1 MNETLDLGVLEQP
14 VLICGGAYGNL
25 EALQALER
33 WAQLHG
39 FAAENI
45 IHTGDAAAY
54 CADPHQATSFIRER
68 SWPSIKGNVEEQ
80 LAVGADDCACGF
92 EEGSVCNAMSAR
104 WFAYADRCIS
114 AEDRAWMAALPSL
127 LRFRLN
133 GRRFLAVHGSVEQTN
148 SFMFESLDEAV
159 FAEQIDLADA
169 DAVIAGHTGIAFT
182 RMIGDRAWHNSG
194 ALGMPAND
202 GTPRVWFSTLTPEG
216 DAIRFAHH
224 ALVYDHSSAA
234 DKLRRADLRPGY
246 ADGLETGLW
255 PSLDILP
262 PAEKAATGQP
272 ISLVDTVWQ
281 SALAQAI

>member
-1 MNETLDLGVLEQP
+1 
-14 VLICGGAYGNL
+14 
-25 EALQALER
+25 
-33 WAQLHG
+33 
-39 FAAENI
+39 
-45 IHTGDAAAY
+45 
-54 CADPHQATSFIRER
+54 
-68 SWPSIKGNVEEQ
+68 
-80 LAVGADDCACGF
+80 
-92 EEGSVCNAMSAR
+92 
-104 WFAYADRCIS
+104 
-114 AEDRAWMAALPSL
+114 MAALPSL

-133 GRRFLAVHGSVEQTN
+133 GRRFLVVHGSVEQTN

-182 RMIGDRAWHNSG
+182 RMIGDRAWHNCG

-202 GTPRVWFSTLTPEG
+202 GTPRVWFSTLTSEG

-234 DKLRRADLRPGY
+234 DKLRRVDLPPGY